1 MSNRQLWIILRLA
14 ISGIVIVA
22 SLILLVS
29 FYFSYLHWIN
39 IKTGSTGWIGSV
51 HKLDAVLGYV
61 PIPYSNG
68 MMILSQ
74 DVKIPVHYDCN
85 GFRIPSEGLPSQLGS
100 PTSHVDSLLALGC
113 SFTFGFGVPSEH
125 TYCSQL
131 AKKMG
136 LIPLNAGRC
145 SYGLAEMVTLARQLI
160 PAFEPKTVL
169 VQYSPWLVDRS
180 RLRYAPSFFGLLPHP
195 YFVSGPEGS
204 IKIHR
209 PDFMSAIFDL
219 DMDVF
224 RFSRPIFSDFL
235 NFSLSRKFPSI
246 AHDLWHSSLVRLK
259 ESLALLPTPEQDTE
273 KIVRLAYREIES
285 ICSRHGS
292 SMVIVVLGMDN
303 TLTIVPESFK
313 KLKSKTVDS
322 QAVLIDRLKTSS
334 MEEYAKAYYHW
345 GKNPSVVIDRH
356 PNIHAHEIIAESVL
370 SETAF

>member
-1 MSNRQLWIILRLA
+1 MSNRQLWIILKLA

-29 FYFSYLHWIN
+29 FYFSYLHWVN

-100 PTSHVDSLLALGC
+100 PTNHVDSLLALGC

-131 AKKMG
+131 SKKIG
-136 LIPLNAGRC
+136 AIPLNAGRC
-145 SYGLAEMVTLARQLI
+145 SYGLAEMVTLARELI

-204 IKIHR
+204 IKIRR
-209 PDFMSAIFDL
+209 PDFMSAIFDS

-235 NFSLSRKFPSI
+235 NFSLNRKFPSI
-246 AHDLWHSSLVRLK
+246 AHDVRHSSLVRLK

-273 KIVRLAYREIES
+273 KIVRFAYREIES

-292 SMVIVVLGMDN
+292 SMVIVVLGVDN

-322 QAVLIDRLKTSS
+322 QAVLIGRLKTGST
-334 MEEYAKAYYHW
+334 EEYAKAYYHW
-345 GKNPSVVIDRH
+345 GRNPSVVIDRH
-356 PNIHAHEIIAESVL
+356 PNIRAHEIIAESVL

>member
-1 MSNRQLWIILRLA
+1 MSDRLSWIVLRRA

-22 SLILLVS
+22 SLILVVA

-51 HKLDAVLGYV
+51 HKLDAALGYV
-61 PIPYSNG
+61 PIPCSNG
-68 MMILSQ
+68 MTILSK
-74 DVKIPVHYDCN
+74 DVKIPVYYDCN
-85 GFRIPSEGLPSQLGS
+85 GFRIASVGSPGQLGS
-100 PTSHVDSLLALGC
+100 PRSHVDSLLALGC

-136 LIPLNAGRC
+136 VSPLNAGRC
-145 SYGLAEMVTLARQLI
+145 SYGLAEMVTLARQII
-160 PAFEPKTVL
+160 PAFKPKTVL

-219 DMDVF
+219 DFEVF
-224 RFSRPIFSDFL
+224 RHSHHTFGDFL

-246 AHDLWHSSLVRLK
+246 AHDLLHSSLVRLK
-259 ESLALLPTPEQDTE
+259 ESLALVPTPEQDTE
-273 KIVRLAYREIES
+273 KIVRSAYLEIES

-292 SMVIVVLGMDN
+292 NMVIVVLGMDN

-313 KLKSKTVDS
+313 KLKSKMVDS

-345 GKNPSVVIDRH
+345 GKNPSAIIDRH

-370 SETAF
+370 SETSF